1 MISHKISRYD
11 TIRSESVPLYVR
23 TACCQLQTTA
33 IYGRMY
39 SSKRHQRTTL
49 EHRRSAYQHCRCCRC
64 LDTGRPARRQSA
76 GFFEIQGHSAGL
88 LWVLAAKQY
97 AAAQHGRLAASR
109 TAQIFSDCAIT
120 KYLSSATAFTVITST
135 HPVGRA
141 ITAN

>member
-1 MISHKISRYD
+1 MPANRNGREDALPHSLLAGAGSERIVNCSPADDTAIRDTIRNDAISHKILRYD
-11 TIRSESVPLYVR
+11 MIRSDSASPFVKTE
-23 TACCQLQTTA
+23 CCQLQTTA

-88 LWVLAAKQY
+88 L
-97 AAAQHGRLAASR
+97 
-109 TAQIFSDCAIT
+109 
-120 KYLSSATAFTVITST
+120 
-135 HPVGRA
+135 
-141 ITAN
+141 